1 MQKNNKKCI
10 TCGKEYRYCPTCKG
24 RDYSEAWRNIYCS
37 KNCQEIFNVVTGY
50 VNNKLS
56 VEQAQERISKC
67 DLSYKE
73 KMKPN
78 LVSRIDEI
86 MSAQTSKA
94 EDYHIDIIE
103 TKDDVAVQDVNTEP
117 IASTTED
124 TTSETVAAFAYTP
137 EGDETSMEAET
148 MQSPLPSE
156 VPAQSI
162 VNDYKNYYNKKK
174 KKGKPYKQH
183 A

>member
-86 MSAQTSKA
+86 MSAQISKA
-94 EDYHIDIIE
+94 EDDHIDIVE
-103 TKDDVAVQDVNTEP
+103 TKDDVVVQDVNTESVTP
-117 IASTTED
+117 MAEEVASEPMVAIAYAPEED
-124 TTSETVAAFAYTP
+124 EVP
-137 EGDETSMEAET
+137 AET
-148 MQSPLPSE
+148 ETQQSPLPSE
-156 VPAQSI
+156 LPAQSI
-162 VNDYKNYYNKKK
+162 MNDYKNYYNKKK